1 MCSVCR
7 QTPERRSQITD
18 HRAQRAEGRRWAS
31 PVGSLGSAIQ
41 NPKSKIQNRL
51 AGLIGLVLLAAGC
64 EGLPQSAPAESVFP
78 SPVAFVTA
86 APLPEATA
94 TPTPEP
100 TVEPT
105 LPPPTVTPKRL
116 PIDSTAAIGL
126 WSSRITSTQT
136 FTGVVDLAQGPV
148 GFDLRNSNLALVA
161 LTSRQVYYGYA
172 DSVSEV
178 AASHPDWLLY
188 DKNKK
193 VALAANGAPLLNIRN
208 DDVRRQVA
216 DDARRLVYD
225 QGYDGIVLEG
235 VGAGLIRSASPPV
248 YTDTKTFTEQ
258 QRRDAVEGL
267 LRSIR
272 AALPDKLV
280 IVGGYAWEDGSAF
293 SARVSEAQ
301 ELASL
306 ADGVHITQFLRAPYS
321 GTLEFKSEANWK
333 RDIDYLASIS
343 RDGKI
348 VLLTTAL
355 DAADIPAD
363 TLRQWLNYSVAS
375 YLMGKNGPRTYFQ
388 FDPAGSLHLAADP
401 VLSAPI
407 GAPLEAYAKL
417 DNGVYRRLFANGIVL
432 VNPTDK
438 TQETDLGG
446 DYRTLSGDV
455 VQKVTMSSDTGLILL
470 KP

>member
-1 MCSVCR
+1 M
-7 QTPERRSQITD
+7 
-18 HRAQRAEGRRWAS
+18 
-31 PVGSLGSAIQ
+31 
-41 NPKSKIQNRL
+41 
-51 AGLIGLVLLAAGC
+51 LVLIVLAMLTAGC
-64 EGLPQSAPAESVFP
+64 VGLPQSAPAESVFP

-100 TVEPT
+100 TVAPT
-105 LPPPTVTPKRL
+105 LPPPTVVPKRN

-136 FTGVVDLAQGPV
+136 FTGVVDLVQGPV
-148 GFDLRNSNLALVA
+148 GFDLRNTNLALVNV
-161 LTSRQVYYGYA
+161 TGRQVYYGYA
-172 DSVSEV
+172 ELASQVSAE
-178 AASHPDWLLY
+178 HPDRLLY
-188 DKNKK
+188 DRNKK
-193 VALAANGAPLLNIRN
+193 IALAPNGAPLLNIRN
-208 DDVRRQVA
+208 EEIRQQLA

-235 VGAGLIRSASPPV
+235 VGAGLIRPLNPPV
-248 YTDTKTFTEQ
+248 YTGTTAFNEQ

-267 LRSIR
+267 LRAIR

-280 IVGGYAWEDGSAF
+280 IVGGYAWEDGAAF
-293 SARVSEAQ
+293 NARVSEAQ

-321 GTLEFKSEANWK
+321 GTLEFKSDANWK
-333 RDIDYLASIS
+333 RDVDYLASIS

-348 VLLTTAL
+348 VLLTTAF

-375 YLMGKNGPRTYFQ
+375 YLIGKNGPRTYFQ
-388 FDPAGSLHLAADP
+388 FDPAGSLEFATDP
-401 VLSAPI
+401 VLSAPV
-407 GAPLEAYAKL
+407 GAPLEAYTKL
-417 DNGVYRRLFANGIVL
+417 DNNVYRRAFANGIVL
-432 VNPTDK
+432 VNPTSK
-438 TQETDLGG
+438 AQEIELGG

-455 VQKVTMSSDTGLILL
+455 VQKVTMSANTGLILL

>member
-1 MCSVCR
+1 MGL
-7 QTPERRSQITD
+7 T
-18 HRAQRAEGRRWAS
+18 
-31 PVGSLGSAIQ
+31 
-41 NPKSKIQNRL
+41 
-51 AGLIGLVLLAAGC
+51 GLIGLVMLMAGC
-64 EGLPQSAPAESVFP
+64 EGLPQSAPAESAFP

-100 TVEPT
+100 TIEPT
-105 LPPPTVTPKRL
+105 LPPPTIAPKRS

-136 FTGVVDLAQGPV
+136 FTGVVDLVQGPV
-148 GFDLRNSNLALVA
+148 GFDLRNTNLALVN
-161 LTSRQVYYGYA
+161 LTGRQVYYGYA
-172 DSVSEV
+172 DSVSQV
-178 AASHPDWLLY
+178 AADHPDWMLY

-193 VALAANGAPLLNIRN
+193 IALAANGAPLLNIRN
-208 DDVRRQVA
+208 EEVRQQVA

-235 VGAGLIRSASPPV
+235 VGAGLIRSAAPPV
-248 YTDTKTFTEQ
+248 YTGTTAFTEQ

-272 AALPDKLV
+272 AALPDKLI
-280 IVGGYAWEDGSAF
+280 IVGGYAWEDGVAF
-293 SARVSEAQ
+293 NARVSEAQ

-306 ADGVHITQFLRAPYS
+306 ADGVHITWFLRAPYS

-333 RDIDYLASIS
+333 RDVDYLASIS

-348 VLLTTAL
+348 VLLTTAFEAT
-355 DAADIPAD
+355 DVATD

-388 FDPAGSLHLAADP
+388 FDPAGSLDFAADP
-401 VLSAPI
+401 VLTAPI

-417 DNGVYRRLFANGIVL
+417 DNDVYRRVFANGIVL
-432 VNPTDK
+432 VNPTSK
-438 TQETDLGG
+438 AQETELGG
-446 DYRTLSGDV
+446 EYRTLSGDV
-455 VQKVTMSSDTGLILL
+455 VQKVTMSANTGLILL

>member
-1 MCSVCR
+1 MV
-7 QTPERRSQITD
+7 
-18 HRAQRAEGRRWAS
+18 
-31 PVGSLGSAIQ
+31 
-41 NPKSKIQNRL
+41 
-51 AGLIGLVLLAAGC
+51 LAAGC
-64 EGLPQSAPAESVFP
+64 AGLPQGIPAESVFP

-105 LPPPTVTPKRL
+105 LPPPTVAPKRS

-136 FTGVVDLAQGPV
+136 FTGVIDLVQGPV
-148 GFDLRNSNLALVA
+148 GFDLRNTNLALVT
-161 LTSRQVYYGYA
+161 LTGRQVYYGYA
-172 DSVSEV
+172 ELAQQV
-178 AASHPDWLLY
+178 AAEHPDWLLY
-188 DKNKK
+188 DKNGKI
-193 VALAANGAPLLNIRN
+193 ALASGGAPLLNIRN
-208 DDVRRQVA
+208 EDIRRQLA

-235 VGAGLIRSASPPV
+235 VGAGLIRSLNPPV
-248 YTDTKTFTEQ
+248 YTGTKTFTDQ

-267 LRSIR
+267 LRAIR
-272 AALPDKLV
+272 AALPDKLL
-280 IVGGYAWEDGSAF
+280 IVGGYAWEDGAAF
-293 SARVSEAQ
+293 NARVSEAQ

-321 GTLEFKSEANWK
+321 GTLEFKSDANWK
-333 RDIDYLASIS
+333 RDVDYLASIS

-348 VLLTTAL
+348 VLLTTAF
-355 DAADIPAD
+355 DAADIPTD

-388 FDPAGSLHLAADP
+388 FDPAGSLAFAAEP

-407 GAPLEAYAKL
+407 GAPLEAYTRL
-417 DNGVYRRLFANGIVL
+417 DNGIYRRAFANGIVL
-432 VNPTDK
+432 VNPTSK
-438 TQETDLGG
+438 AQETDLGG

-455 VQKVTMSSDTGLILL
+455 VQKVTMSANTGLILL